1 MSPPPRKGKRAR
13 AQRTE
18 RRPDSRRKGPGL
30 ERTAGGRA
38 RWIGR
43 KAEEPRGRKDARPV
57 RADLQTRQDAA
68 HEKRAPEGPRLND
81 MGRKRKG
88 APRRGSPAA
97 PPRPSPPDAGRAPST
112 GQRRPALP
120 RADPAVPSAL
130 GGLASGFG
138 MGPGVPRPPWP
149 LTGGRRSSC
158 DDEIASHAKGDLPRA
173 LGAAQRARR
182 TWYPSST

>member
-1 MSPPPRKGKRAR
+1 MSLPPGEGKRTR
-13 AQRTE
+13 AQRTGQG
-18 RRPDSRRKGPGL
+18 PDSRRKGPGP

-38 RWIGR
+38 RWISR

-68 HEKRAPEGPRLND
+68 HEKRAPEGPASAY
-81 MGRKRKG
+81 GKKG
-88 APRRGSPAA
+88 GAAGIPAA
-97 PPRPSPPDAGRAPST
+97 PPRPTPPDAGRAPST

-158 DDEIASHAKGDLPRA
+158 DVRVPPTLEGSFRVPWGPHSELAGPCILIDL
-173 LGAAQRARR
+173 
-182 TWYPSST
+182 S

>member
-1 MSPPPRKGKRAR
+1 MKKGGA
-13 AQRTE
+13 
-18 RRPDSRRKGPGL
+18 
-30 ERTAGGRA
+30 
-38 RWIGR
+38 
-43 KAEEPRGRKDARPV
+43 AEGMP
-57 RADLQTRQDAA
+57 
-68 HEKRAPEGPRLND
+68 
-81 MGRKRKG
+81 
-88 APRRGSPAA
+88 PAA
-97 PPRPSPPDAGRAPST
+97 PPRPSPRYTGRAPST

-158 DDEIASHAKGDLPRA
+158 DVRVPPTLEGNLPRA

-182 TWYPSST
+182 ILSVIDLSCTRQAHAAAPAGMRRVRARAISAARLRLSPALHLRPINQVVYLGPYRKEN